1 MGVSYEWSKIIPFIL
16 SLLSVGIFLKKS
28 PFNAFINFMIVFGTT
43 LVRSYSLCLLLMVL
57 LIVIYKSRLKHSII
71 YGLLLFSIANTH
83 VLLGGF
89 VCGLILIDIWDCIH
103 MKNRDSKKKLLISI
117 LTGVIGVFLLI
128 LQLYGGATARGFGTS
143 FSFISLMR
151 EILEV
156 IFKIVSFQVVKEE
169 FVLFPIVGLI
179 MFLMWGVCNKEF
191 KIIFMVVCGLFFQLL
206 VFIFVYPPNFY
217 MGILF
222 YLIILFG
229 VYQVYSEK
237 NKFRMFLI
245 SFLIFL
251 PSVYGAYYYVL
262 NDIKY
267 DFSDSK
273 DVANFIKYN
282 IDNNS
287 EIYCL
292 STPHCSSIIAYLFEN
307 DYRFIN
313 LNTLKEFTYENWKVK
328 FSSLTTPEVIEEI
341 SRRKVRY
348 YIKLKVY
355 EDRIIDEK
363 IVNGKAKIIYSSN
376 DSKFMLHTHE
386 AFDIIEFIY

>member
-1 MGVSYEWSKIIPFIL
+1 MDRVVDFFKNNRKNIINVIILIVFLFIVGVSLWTHELWRDEAQSYLIARDLSFIGIIKQIRLDGHPFLWYFLLKVFIALGVSYEWSKIIPFIL

-222 YLIILFG
+222 
-229 VYQVYSEK
+229 
-237 NKFRMFLI
+237 NK
-245 SFLIFL
+245 
-251 PSVYGAYYYVL
+251 VL
-262 NDIKY
+262 
-267 DFSDSK
+267 
-273 DVANFIKYN
+273 
-282 IDNNS
+282 
-287 EIYCL
+287 
-292 STPHCSSIIAYLFEN
+292 
-307 DYRFIN
+307 
-313 LNTLKEFTYENWKVK
+313 
-328 FSSLTTPEVIEEI
+328 
-341 SRRKVRY
+341 
-348 YIKLKVY
+348 
-355 EDRIIDEK
+355 
-363 IVNGKAKIIYSSN
+363 
-376 DSKFMLHTHE
+376 
-386 AFDIIEFIY
+386 